1 MRVLV
6 VEDEPL
12 VRMAAE
18 EDLIE
23 LGCAVTAVDNGDA
36 ACAMFETGEVF
47 DVLFTDIRMPGNL
60 DGWELAKRARQL
72 LPTVGVIYAS
82 GYPGTMV
89 EPLPNSYFLKKP
101 YRLVELKDAVN
112 SCRSCR

>member
-12 VRMAAE
+12 VRMAVE

-23 LGCAVTAVDNGDA
+23 VGYVVTAVGSGDA
-36 ACAMFETGEVF
+36 AYALLEKGEIF
-47 DVLFTDIRMPGNL
+47 DVMVTDIRMPGSL

-72 LPTVGVIYAS
+72 FPTLGVIYAS
-82 GYPGTMV
+82 GYPGTMDD
-89 EPLPNSYFLKKP
+89 PLPGSFFLKKP
-101 YRLVELKDAVN
+101 YRLAELTNAVN
-112 SCRSCR
+112 SCRSCG